1 MRAGFDRLSPN
12 RNASVTQGCEGR
24 LSRPVRP
31 SLAIPSPDAIALWVA
46 REILPHEA
54 EVRGWLRRS
63 LRRVDPD
70 DVIQET
76 YCRIAAGAD
85 PAAVTNG
92 RAYFFAAARNV
103 AIDQIRRNRVVALDD
118 AAEIALSNVID
129 EAPSPERL
137 VAGRLELRRAV
148 ALIESLPEKCRTIF
162 TLRKVHGLP
171 QREIARR
178 LGVSENVV
186 EKQAARG
193 LRLVLLGLAQGAGA
207 PPTRGEADDGSARK
221 SDRRR
226 GGRLGR

>member
-1 MRAGFDRLSPN
+1 MLRHRCHKPAPWGGLPI
-12 RNASVTQGCEGR
+12 ACTESV
-24 LSRPVRP
+24 
-31 SLAIPSPDAIALWVA
+31 IPSSDAIALWVA

-54 EVRGWLRRS
+54 EVRGWLRRT

-76 YCRIAAGAD
+76 YCRIAATAD
-85 PAAVTNG
+85 PTGVTNG
-92 RAYFFAAARNV
+92 RAYFFASARNV
-103 AIDQIRRNRVVALDD
+103 AIDQMRRNRVVGLDD
-118 AAEIALSNVID
+118 VAEIAVTRVID

-137 VAGRLELRRAV
+137 VAGRLELRRV
-148 ALIESLPEKCRTIF
+148 ADLIESLPEKCRTIF

-193 LRLVLLGLAQGAGA
+193 LRLVLLGMAQEPVGGQ
-207 PPTRGEADDGSARK
+207 TREAVDDDRALGK

-226 GGRLGR
+226 GG